1 MSEQKTAP
9 PRAGGVPLVP
19 LPPGGVPRRWQEE
32 AMLAIRE
39 ALPRH
44 RSILVSAATGTGKG
58 TMIAAMVVKAAMSGK
73 RVLFLVHRDELI
85 DDVMARVRQVSRDF
99 TCGKIRGTINETDRQ
114 AVFASVQSLHKR
126 RLPTLNHFDFVVTDE
141 AHHATARSYRAVYA
155 RVEEVNPK
163 WKHIGFTATPFRS
176 AGKGKTTGLGS
187 VFEALVYEYS
197 LAQAIQDGA
206 LAPLRGVQVETLLD
220 LSGVDPDNEAAV
232 QALVDTDERNLIVAQ
247 KYLEFAAGKPAI
259 CFGVSVKHAQRLAQ
273 AMADLGIRAGA
284 VWGADERRAEKIAAY
299 KAGRIT
305 VLCNCGILTEGFD
318 APSTAAVLLAR
329 PTQSRGL
336 YAQMVGRAT
345 RLAPGKEEGLLI
357 DFVAN
362 SSTHDLASIKDLSPS
377 PPEKPRIKPN
387 DQVRHRKLDW
397 GVGRVR
403 EVQGWVSADEE
414 GDALVEWMDGAE
426 WIACRFLAINVGEGE
441 PKEEIIIPKVKGVAS
456 FPVQLFGDGV
466 RPAWYKYEGSKAYY
480 VAKDKSCS
488 SIMRKVGDVWQ
499 LWERVG
505 ATAAPHMV
513 AQGEFR
519 QIEGL
524 CSVRGSDQGLDREWL
539 LQPASEAQ
547 IAALRKFKIRREGL
561 SKGEAS
567 LILELKIMLLN
578 IEKVEEE

>member
-1 MSEQKTAP
+1 MSDQKTAA

-19 LPPGGVPRRWQEE
+19 LPPGAVPRRWQEE

-44 RSILVSAATGTGKG
+44 RSVLVSAATGTGKG
-58 TMIAAMVVKAAMSGK
+58 TMIAAMVVKAAVSGR

-85 DDVMARVRQVSRDF
+85 DDVMARVRQVSREF
-99 TCGKIRGTINETDRQ
+99 SCGKIRGTINEHDRQ
-114 AVFASVQSLHKR
+114 AVFASVQSLHKK
-126 RLPTLNHFDFVVTDE
+126 RLPTLKHFDFVVTDE
-141 AHHATARSYRAVYA
+141 AHHAPAKSYRAVYA

-176 AGKGKTTGLGS
+176 GGKGKTTGLGS

-232 QALVDTDERNLIVAQ
+232 QALVDTDERNAIVAQ

-259 CFGVSVKHAQRLAQ
+259 CFAVSVKHAQRLAQ
-273 AMADLGIRAGA
+273 ALAVRGVSAGA
-284 VWGADERRAEKIAAY
+284 VWGDDERRAEKIAAY

-318 APSTAAVLLAR
+318 APATEAVLLAR

-345 RLAPGKEEGLLI
+345 RLAPGKLEGLLI

-362 SSTHDLASIKDLSPS
+362 SSTHDLASMKDLTPS

-387 DQVRHRKLDW
+387 DQVRHRRLDR

-414 GDALVEWMDGAE
+414 GDAMVEWLDGAE
-426 WIACRFLAINVGEGE
+426 WVACRLLAINVGEGE

-456 FPVQLFGDGV
+456 FPVQLFGEGV

-480 VAKDKSCS
+480 VAKDKNCS
-488 SIMRKVGDVWQ
+488 SIMRKVGDTWQ

-505 ATAAPHMV
+505 ATAAPRMV
-513 AQGEFR
+513 ACGEFR
-519 QIEGL
+519 QIEGM

-539 LQPASEAQ
+539 QQPASEAQ
-547 IAALRKFKIRREGL
+547 IAALRRFKVRREGL

-578 IEKVEEE
+578 IEKVEDE

>member
-1 MSEQKTAP
+1 MQENQAAV

-19 LPPGGVPRRWQEE
+19 LPPGGTPRKWQEE
-32 AMLAIRE
+32 AMIAIRE

-44 RSILVSAATGTGKG
+44 RSVLVSAATGTGKG
-58 TMIAAMVVKAAMSGK
+58 TMIAAMVVKAALSGK

-99 TCGKIRGTINETDRQ
+99 SCGKIRGTINEPDRQ
-114 AVFASVQSLHKR
+114 AVFASVQSLHKK
-126 RLPTLNHFDFVVTDE
+126 RLPTLKHFDFVVTDE
-141 AHHATARSYRAVYA
+141 AHHAPARSYRAVYA

-176 AGKGKTTGLGS
+176 GGKGKTTGLGS

-232 QALVDTDERNLIVAQ
+232 QALVDTDERNAIVAQ

-273 AMADLGIRAGA
+273 ALADLGVSAGA
-284 VWGADERRAEKIAAY
+284 VWGGDERRAEKIAAY
-299 KAGRIT
+299 KAGRIK

-318 APSTAAVLLAR
+318 APATEAVLLAR

-345 RLAPGKEEGLLI
+345 RLAPGKMEGLLI

-362 SSTHDLASIKDLSPS
+362 SSTHDLASMKDLSPS
-377 PPEKPRIKPN
+377 PPEKPRIKPD
-387 DQVRHRKLDW
+387 DQVRHRRLDR

-414 GDALVEWMDGAE
+414 GDALVEWLDGAE
-426 WIACRFLAINVGEGE
+426 RVACRLLAINVGEGE
-441 PKEEIIIPKVKGVAS
+441 PREEVIAPKVKGVAS
-456 FPVQLFGDGV
+456 FPVQLFGEGV
-466 RPAWYKYEGSKAYY
+466 RPAWYNYKGSKANYY
-480 VAKDKSCS
+480 VAKDRGCS
-488 SIMRKVGDVWQ
+488 AIMRKVADAWE
-499 LWERVG
+499 LWERAG
-505 ATAAPHMV
+505 SAASPRRV
-513 AQGEFR
+513 AAGEFR

-524 CSVRGSDQGLDREWL
+524 CTVRGSDQGLDREWL
-539 LQPASEAQ
+539 QQPASEAQ
-547 IAALRKFKIRREGL
+547 IAALRKFKVRREGL

-567 LILELKIMLLN
+567 LILELKIMLVQ
-578 IEKVEEE
+578 IGEMEE

>member
-99 TCGKIRGTINETDRQ
+99 TCGKIRGTINEPDRQ

-362 SSTHDLASIKDLSPS
+362 SSTHNLASMKDLSPS

-480 VAKDKSCS
+480 VAKDRSCS

-505 ATAAPHMV
+505 ATAAPRMV